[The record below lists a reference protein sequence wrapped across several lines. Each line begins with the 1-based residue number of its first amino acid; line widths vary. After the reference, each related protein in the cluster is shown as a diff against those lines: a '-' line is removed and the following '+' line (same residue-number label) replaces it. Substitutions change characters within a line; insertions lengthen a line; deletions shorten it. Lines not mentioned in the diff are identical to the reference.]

1 MVFKTIES
9 FKLIPWVMNIV
20 GNQLISVYCTT
31 FMAISTQE
39 PNITRF
45 SNTPVSKAEYGT
57 ACGALPSSAIT
68 SWQRFTR
75 LAYDAFFYTP
85 HDFLGFDTVRAIPA
99 SAGIQESSARP
110 AP

>member
-39 PNITRF
+39 PNTL
-45 SNTPVSKAEYGT
+45 G
-57 ACGALPSSAIT
+57 GQPSSWSAEIDKF
-68 SWQRFTR
+68 SFGLEDDIRR
-75 LAYDAFFYTP
+75 LF
-85 HDFLGFDTVRAIPA
+85 II
-99 SAGIQESSARP
+99 SAGNSQPTNLELDYWDSVTLAEIEDP
-110 AP
+110 AQSWNG

>member
-1 MVFKTIES
+1 
-9 FKLIPWVMNIV
+9 MNIV

-68 SWQRFTR
+68 TGGKGLPVWRM
-75 LAYDAFFYTP
+75 TP
-85 HDFLGFDTVRAIPA
+85 SSILRMTFSA
-99 SAGIQESSARP
+99 S
-110 AP
+110 